1 MKNKHRRKKT
11 ITWGQ
16 FNVKLNQYLLE
27 LGLKKEK
34 QLEEQHYL
42 QLLTENFNQ
51 QLKGEDF
58 SIRVKRLLN

>member
-16 FNVKLNQYLLE
+16 FNNKLNQYLLE
-27 LGLKKEK
+27 LGLKREK